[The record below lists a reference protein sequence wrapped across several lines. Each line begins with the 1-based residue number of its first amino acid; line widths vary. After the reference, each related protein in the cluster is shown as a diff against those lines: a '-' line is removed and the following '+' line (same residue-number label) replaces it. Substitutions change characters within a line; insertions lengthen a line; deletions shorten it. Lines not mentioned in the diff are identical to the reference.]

1 MKKTP
6 VKTEEQRERDIRF
19 IRRGPVKLR
28 KHKKLINGRVTKE
41 DLVLLISALW
51 KGFGTIKIKYSRVND
66 NHRVEKITKRKY
78 KNIPPSGRLNR
89 YSRNVLT
96 GIYGSHLD
104 LARKE
109 GLLDA

>member
-1 MKKTP
+1 MKKRPEQT
-6 VKTEEQRERDIRF
+6 KQQREREIRF

-51 KGFGTIKIKYSRVND
+51 KGFGTIKVKRQGV
-66 NHRVEKITKRKY
+66 TKRRY
-78 KNIPPSGRLNR
+78 KNIPPAGRLNR

-109 GLLDA
+109 GLV

>member
-1 MKKTP
+1 MKKRP
-6 VKTEEQRERDIRF
+6 VKTKDQRERDLRF
-19 IRRGPVKLR
+19 IKRGPVKLR
-28 KHKKLINGRVTKE
+28 KHKKLMNGRTTKE

-51 KGFGTIKIKYSRVND
+51 KGFGSIKV
-66 NHRVEKITKRKY
+66 KRQGIAKRRY
-78 KNIPPSGRLNR
+78 KNIPPAGRLNR

-109 GLLDA
+109 GLV